1 MVFYFKDFRLKFLY
15 AFLFS
20 LILYF
25 PYSAENITNSKIK
38 LLLMVNELRLYVVGR
53 SWDYEAYDVVQRLP
67 SH

>member
-25 PYSAENITNSKIK
+25 PYSAENITNSDIK
-38 LLLMVNELRLYVVGR
+38 LLLMVKELRLYVVRR
-53 SWDYEAYDVVQRLP
+53 SWDYGAYDVVRRLP